1 MVPSGEILAGMITVS
16 TLTKSFGPR
25 DLFRDVDLQIGAR
38 DRIALVGPNGAGKTT
53 LVEMLAGEQEPD
65 AGDIR
70 IARDV
75 VIGYLRQETD
85 ALRGRTLL
93 EEVLS
98 AGEETNKVA
107 HRLEILE
114 HEMAELDPGA
124 ERDALMVEYGRLQD
138 RFSTLGGYTIEAE
151 AKRILAGLGFSEE
164 DFERPTD
171 ALSGGWLMRV
181 ALAKLLLSSPDLLML
196 DEPTNHLDV
205 ESVDWLER
213 FLAAYEGAVLL
224 ISHDR
229 DFINGVVTKVVE
241 IDRAQL
247 IPYTGNYE
255 AFVRQREA
263 IAIQAEAT
271 AKNQAKQR
279 AATEEFIE
287 RFRYKA
293 TKAKQVQSRIKS
305 LERMEKAEPARKK
318 QRKMNLAFPV
328 PPRASRVVVEL
339 EHVRFGYGEKV
350 VYEDLNLFV
359 ERHHKIALVGP
370 NGAGKTTLLKLLAG
384 ALEPQEGVR
393 RMGHHADL
401 GYFAQHQIEALD
413 QANTV
418 LEELT
423 KAIPRGVTVRPRDLL
438 GRFLFSGDDVAKKV
452 AVLSGGERTRLAL
465 AKLLV
470 SPLNILCLDEPTNH
484 LDIPSRDVLED
495 ALTDYQGALVLIT
508 HDRHLIRSVA
518 DRIFEVVNGRVTE
531 FDGDY
536 DYYLARRQ
544 DADAPAEKPKPS
556 GPKPKERRRLEAME
570 RARTKELRDRIASI
584 ETRLDQVTAEMDR
597 ISKQLADPDAY
608 SSGVDLPALVKEYD
622 GWKKKS
628 KRLERDWDEAT
639 RALEEMT
646 RVEAASS

>member
-1 MVPSGEILAGMITVS
+1 MITVS
-16 TLTKSFGPR
+16 ALTKSFGPR

-114 HEMAELDPGA
+114 HEMAEMEPGPD
-124 ERDALMVEYGRLQD
+124 RDALMVEYGRLQD
-138 RFSTLGGYTIEAE
+138 RFSTLGGYTLEAE
-151 AKRILAGLGFSEE
+151 AKTILAGLGFSEE
-164 DFERPTD
+164 DLERPTD

-213 FLAAYEGAVLL
+213 FLSGYEGAVLL

-279 AATEEFIE
+279 EATEQFIE

-350 VYEDLNLFV
+350 VYDDLNLVV
-359 ERHHKIALVGP
+359 ERDHKIALVGP

-384 ALEPQEGVR
+384 ALEPQGGVR

-418 LEELT
+418 LEELA
-423 KAIPRGVTVRPRDLL
+423 KAIPRGVTLRPRDLL

-518 DRIFEVVNGRVTE
+518 DRIVEVVNGRVTE

-544 DADAPAEKPKPS
+544 EADAPAEKPKPS

-570 RARTKELRDRIASI
+570 RARTKELRDRISSI

-608 SSGVDLPALVKEYD
+608 SSGVDLSALVKEYE